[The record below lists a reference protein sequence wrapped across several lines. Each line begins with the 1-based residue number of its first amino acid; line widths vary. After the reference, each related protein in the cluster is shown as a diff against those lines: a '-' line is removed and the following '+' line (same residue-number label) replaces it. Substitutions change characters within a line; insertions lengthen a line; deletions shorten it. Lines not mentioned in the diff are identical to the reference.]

1 MSSDEINEIKKV
13 LGQHEERISH
23 LESLFRSKP
32 KESKKELSIK
42 EFILQKQPKSD
53 VEKTLVIGYYLEHY
67 RGVSPFN
74 AKDLEDGFR
83 EAKEIV
89 PRNINQAVIRNIG
102 KGHMMEAKE
111 KKDNLKSW
119 TLTSRGE
126 KFVENEL
133 RAE

>member
-1 MSSDEINEIKKV
+1 MSSDELSEIKKI

-42 EFILQKQPKSD
+42 EFILQKQPKSE
-53 VEKTLVIGYYLEHY
+53 VEKTLVISYYLEHH

-74 AKDLEDGFR
+74 AKDLENGFR

-89 PRNINQAVIRNIG
+89 PKNINLAVIGNIG
-102 KGHMMEAKE
+102 KGHMMESKE
-111 KKDNLKSW
+111 KKDDLKSW
-119 TLTSRGE
+119 TLTSTGE

-133 RAE
+133 RAG

>member
-1 MSSDEINEIKKV
+1 MSSDELGDIKKI

-23 LESLFRSKP
+23 LESFFRSKP

-53 VEKTLVIGYYLEHY
+53 VEKALAIGYYLEQY
-67 RGVSPFN
+67 RHVSPFN

-89 PRNINQAVIRNIG
+89 PRNVNLAVINNIG
-102 KGHMMEAKE
+102 KGRMMEARE

-119 TLTSRGE
+119 TLTSTGE

-133 RAE
+133 RTE